1 MNEVQIIAYIRAL
14 VAAKNWHAFD
24 ILMDQL
30 SNINKPLHYKA
41 LKLAINIGA
50 YTRGGN

>member
-14 VAAKNWHAFD
+14 VMAKNWHAFD
-24 ILMDQL
+24 MLMEQL

-41 LKLAINIGA
+41 LKLAISIGA
-50 YTRGGN
+50 YTRGSN